1 MGKPVKRQRLSR
13 ELIVDK
19 ALELIES
26 EGLENLSTRSLG
38 RALGVQ
44 AMALYHHVPSKDD
57 LLDAVTARLATM
69 MKLPE
74 SSSDWRAEL
83 ESTARSYIDIARRHP
98 RAFPLLAMRRY
109 NTPETLPVLE
119 RLFSNLKQAGLDP
132 KGVATAFRI
141 VGYFLN
147 GAGLAEV
154 ATIESTRRAGFQLP
168 DPAFLKDFPRA
179 SETVPLLAAPYL
191 DGIFETGLSAI
202 LDWVEAEGAKSR
214 SGAG

>member
-1 MGKPVKRQRLSR
+1 MDKPAKRQRLNR

-44 AMALYHHVPSKDD
+44 AMALYHHVPSKED

-69 MKLPE
+69 MELPAE
-74 SSSDWRAEL
+74 SSDWRTEL
-83 ESTARSYIDIARRHP
+83 ERMARSYIDIARRHP

-109 NTPETLPVLE
+109 NAPETLPVLE
-119 RLFSNLKQAGLDP
+119 QLFSTLGRAGLEP
-132 KGVATAFRI
+132 PGIAAAFRMI
-141 VGYFLN
+141 GYFLN

-154 ATIESTRRAGFQLP
+154 ATIESSERESFQLS
-168 DPAFLKDFPRA
+168 DPEFLRSFPRA
-179 SETVPLLAAPYL
+179 NATVPLLAMPYL
-191 DGIFETGLSAI
+191 EGIFETGLRVI
-202 LDWVEAEGAKSR
+202 LDWVEAEGARVR
-214 SGAG
+214 SGAA